1 MSIDNVDIDRRDSI
15 YDNVKEF
22 KIENEQDL
30 IIESD
35 VCSPLEFLSFECWCE
50 YVEQNMVLIND
61 IACVEHKLN
70 IVKRIGKE

>member
-30 IIESD
+30 IIEGD
-35 VCSPLEFLSFECWCE
+35 VCSPLEFLSFECWC
-50 YVEQNMVLIND
+50 
-61 IACVEHKLN
+61 
-70 IVKRIGKE
+70 